1 MFDDSK
7 LTSIRK
13 DYPILQREIEGHPIV
28 YLDNAAT
35 SQAPMCVVKAI
46 EDMYFH
52 HRANVHRG
60 VHTLSGEATDM
71 VEATREKVRAF
82 INAASIEEIVF
93 TRGTTEAINLV
104 AATYGDRLCNGDEI
118 ILTTMEHH
126 SNIVPWQLI
135 GKDKRIRIRVVPI
148 NDAGEVNLD
157 EYADLFTEQTR
168 FVALAHVSNVLGT
181 INPVKEMIAIAH
193 QHGVPVLIDVHRRLH
208 TSLSTCA
215 TLTATSTHSLPTRC
229 MALQAW
235 ACFTARN
242 SASTACRPTKVV
254 AK

>member
-82 INAASIEEIVF
+82 INAASIEEVVF

-104 AATYGDRLCNGDEI
+104 AATYGDRLSVSYTNHRAHE
-118 ILTTMEHH
+118 TPEHL
-126 SNIVPWQLI
+126 VCRLLLET
-135 GKDKRIRIRVVPI
+135 K
-148 NDAGEVNLD
+148 
-157 EYADLFTEQTR
+157 
-168 FVALAHVSNVLGT
+168 T
-181 INPVKEMIAIAH
+181 I
-193 QHGVPVLIDVHRRLH
+193 
-208 TSLSTCA
+208 
-215 TLTATSTHSLPTRC
+215 
-229 MALQAW
+229 
-235 ACFTARN
+235 F
-242 SASTACRPTKVV
+242 
-254 AK
+254 

>member
-35 SQAPMCVVKAI
+35 SKAPMCVVKAI

-82 INAASIEEIVF
+82 INAASVEEVVF

-126 SNIVPWQLI
+126 SNIVASADAKMYSKPQLEI
-135 GKDKRIRIRVVPI
+135 YTDDVKCSHGSATGQLNEEALFYMRSRNPDLADKPRVLAITKCDMIDDELKDGI
-148 NDAGEVNLD
+148 A
-157 EYADLFTEQTR
+157 
-168 FVALAHVSNVLGT
+168 VASC
-181 INPVKEMIAIAH
+181 H
-193 QHGVPVLIDVHRRLH
+193 QL
-208 TSLSTCA
+208 
-215 TLTATSTHSLPTRC
+215 
-229 MALQAW
+229 W
-235 ACFTARN
+235 RN
-242 SASTACRPTKVV
+242 QG
-254 AK
+254 

>member
-82 INAASIEEIVF
+82 INAASVEEVVF

-104 AATYGDRLCNGDEI
+104 AATYGDRLCNGD
-118 ILTTMEHH
+118 
-126 SNIVPWQLI
+126 
-135 GKDKRIRIRVVPI
+135 
-148 NDAGEVNLD
+148 
-157 EYADLFTEQTR
+157 
-168 FVALAHVSNVLGT
+168 
-181 INPVKEMIAIAH
+181 
-193 QHGVPVLIDVHRRLH
+193 
-208 TSLSTCA
+208 
-215 TLTATSTHSLPTRC
+215 
-229 MALQAW
+229 
-235 ACFTARN
+235 
-242 SASTACRPTKVV
+242 
-254 AK
+254 

>member
-82 INAASIEEIVF
+82 INAASVEEVVF

-157 EYADLFTEQTR
+157 EYAAWLSDSSYFLDTR
-168 FVALAHVSNVLGT
+168 ATFW
-181 INPVKEMIAIAH
+181 
-193 QHGVPVLIDVHRRLH
+193 
-208 TSLSTCA
+208 SLSPFTKMA
-215 TLTATSTHSLPTRC
+215 IRPLLSFSTVSEHLPTTTNDSP
-229 MALQAW
+229 AFA
-235 ACFTARN
+235 F
-242 SASTACRPTKVV
+242 SFK
-254 AK
+254 